1 MENQKSYLKADDNI
15 IINEKMIRWVRKM
28 DECLEVCTRVD
39 GCSVAGGTTK
49 KICKINN
56 NDSYLKLNK
65 QFE

>member
-15 IINEKMIRWVRKM
+15 IINEKMNRWVKKM

-39 GCSVAGGTTK
+39 GCSVTSGTTH
-49 KICKINN
+49 KICKLNN
-56 NDSYLKLNK
+56 SDSYSKLNK

>member
-15 IINEKMIRWVRKM
+15 IINEKMIRWVKKM

-39 GCSVAGGTTK
+39 GCSVENKTTH
-49 KICKINN
+49 KICKLNN
-56 NDSYLKLNK
+56 SDSYSKLNK